1 MSKDEILLKIKEIL
15 EHLQWIVDNP
25 IEADSFGIDEK
36 YIAEQ
41 AYKLTEYCMQ
51 NYELEKELYEATN
64 TRRV

>member
-1 MSKDEILLKIKEIL
+1 MTKDEILLNIKEIV
-15 EHLQWIVDNP
+15 EHLQWIVENP
-25 IEADSFGIDEK
+25 EEAEAYGIDEK

-41 AYKLTEYCMQ
+41 SYKLTDYCMK